1 MWTAIKWFF
10 GWIGSLM
17 RRRKFIATQ
26 STTPTVP
33 PSPGSLTIPLILLL
47 LEEL

>member
-1 MWTAIKWFF
+1 MLKRFF
-10 GWIGSLM
+10 AWLVGLM

-26 STTPTVP
+26 TTTPTVP
-33 PSPGSLTIPLILLL
+33 PSPGSLTIPQILLL